1 MDGTSLSI
9 LLIIFLPLISSRSDL
24 PSDTE
29 DTFFF
34 SPSEADDYHR
44 EKRRRTMGR
53 DRESRLQALRD
64 TDQDDDDSP
73 DGDLWGGS
81 DEEVQPHKFPSKIFT
96 DFMRIIE

>member
-1 MDGTSLSI
+1 MDGTSLSF
-9 LLIIFLPLISSRSDL
+9 LLIIFLLLISSRSEL

-44 EKRRRTMGR
+44 EKRRRTMER

-81 DEEVQPHKFPSKIFT
+81 DEEVQPHKFRQEYSLIS
-96 DFMRIIE
+96 